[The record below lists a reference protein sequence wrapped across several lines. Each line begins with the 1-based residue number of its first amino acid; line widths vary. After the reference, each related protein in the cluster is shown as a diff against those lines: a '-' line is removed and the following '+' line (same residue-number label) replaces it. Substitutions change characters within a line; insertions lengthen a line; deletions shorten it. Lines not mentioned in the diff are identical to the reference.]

1 MNLVINVI
9 VANGTITMSRVTDE
23 FFELIEI
30 CRIPRAR
37 ARARTC
43 RGGLDDSGDN
53 MQMRQLRHKRTQL
66 SGANGRTALLSA
78 HFTLSVALTR

>member
-9 VANGTITMSRVTDE
+9 VANGTITMSRVTGE

-43 RGGLDDSGDN
+43 RGGLDSGDN
-53 MQMRQLRHKRTQL
+53 MQMRLLRHKRTQL